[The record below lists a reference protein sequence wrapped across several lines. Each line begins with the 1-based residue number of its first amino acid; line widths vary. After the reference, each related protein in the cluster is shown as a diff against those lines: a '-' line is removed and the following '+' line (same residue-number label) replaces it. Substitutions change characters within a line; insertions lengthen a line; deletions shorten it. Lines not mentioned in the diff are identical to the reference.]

1 MSIHELVYDNRL
13 VGQLPVQGAKMEE
26 TWATLWET
34 FMQRLILILTKDYS
48 GDIPNQQVAIAFGL
62 K

>member
-1 MSIHELVYDNRL
+1 MSIHKLVYDSRL

-34 FMQRLILILTKDYS
+34 FMQRLILIAKDYS